1 MIRRVGFIPNIVF
14 LFGLKSLSQML
25 SMQLRSE
32 GSSIRFVAI
41 SLLIFTAA
49 SFIGYWYWS
58 PYYAADQIKNAIE
71 SGDTARMSKFID
83 FPKVRLNIQRQIN
96 NQIDLKLREFQSQPV
111 TTKNQIDLYSFQL
124 VDRLVRDLVTEEGI
138 AALISGKNKLT
149 RNSSLN
155 PNDGFKNVHLRAK
168 VADKGMLGVDV
179 EKKYGDSVNRF
190 YVTLSGK
197 NRPDDKV
204 LITLSREGFFF
215 WRVTN
220 VLLPFGT

>member
-1 MIRRVGFIPNIVF
+1 
-14 LFGLKSLSQML
+14 
-25 SMQLRSE
+25 MQLRSE

-49 SFIGYWYWS
+49 SFIRYWYWS

-155 PNDGFKNVHLRAK
+155 PNDGFKNVHLQAK

>member
-1 MIRRVGFIPNIVF
+1 
-14 LFGLKSLSQML
+14 
-25 SMQLRSE
+25 MQLRSE

-155 PNDGFKNVHLRAK
+155 PNDGFKNVHLQAK

-204 LITLSREGFFF
+204 LITLSREDFFF

>member
-1 MIRRVGFIPNIVF
+1 
-14 LFGLKSLSQML
+14 
-25 SMQLRSE
+25 MQLRSE

-155 PNDGFKNVHLRAK
+155 PNDGFKNVHLQAK

-190 YVTLSGK
+190 YVTLIGK

>member
-1 MIRRVGFIPNIVF
+1 
-14 LFGLKSLSQML
+14 
-25 SMQLRSE
+25 MQLRSE

-155 PNDGFKNVHLRAK
+155 PNDGFKNVHLQAK

-215 WRVTN
+215 RRVTN

>member
-1 MIRRVGFIPNIVF
+1 
-14 LFGLKSLSQML
+14 
-25 SMQLRSE
+25 MQLRSE

-111 TTKNQIDLYSFQL
+111 TTKNQIDLYFFQL

-155 PNDGFKNVHLRAK
+155 PNDGFKNVHLQAK

>member
-1 MIRRVGFIPNIVF
+1 
-14 LFGLKSLSQML
+14 
-25 SMQLRSE
+25 MQLRSE
-32 GSSIRFVAI
+32 GSSVRFVAL

-155 PNDGFKNVHLRAK
+155 PNDGFKNVHLQAK

>member
-1 MIRRVGFIPNIVF
+1 
-14 LFGLKSLSQML
+14 
-25 SMQLRSE
+25 MQLRSE

-155 PNDGFKNVHLRAK
+155 PNDGFKNVHLQAK

-220 VLLPFGT
+220 VLLPYGT

>member
-1 MIRRVGFIPNIVF
+1 
-14 LFGLKSLSQML
+14 
-25 SMQLRSE
+25 MQLRSE

-111 TTKNQIDLYSFQL
+111 TTKDIDMIQAELIDCPGYAVEYRVSNPGRDYWAWIRNCDNPTATLQYAG
-124 VDRLVRDLVTEEGI
+124 VPGKAIDRVQMRI
-138 AALISGKNKLT
+138 
-149 RNSSLN
+149 
-155 PNDGFKNVHLRAK
+155 
-168 VADKGMLGVDV
+168 V
-179 EKKYGDSVNRF
+179 EV
-190 YVTLSGK
+190 
-197 NRPDDKV
+197 
-204 LITLSREGFFF
+204 
-215 WRVTN
+215 
-220 VLLPFGT
+220 

>member
-1 MIRRVGFIPNIVF
+1 
-14 LFGLKSLSQML
+14 
-25 SMQLRSE
+25 MQLRSE

-71 SGDTARMSKFID
+71 SGDTARMNKFID

-155 PNDGFKNVHLRAK
+155 PNDGFKNVHLQAK

>member
-1 MIRRVGFIPNIVF
+1 
-14 LFGLKSLSQML
+14 
-25 SMQLRSE
+25 MQLRSE

-49 SFIGYWYWS
+49 SFIGYWYLS

-155 PNDGFKNVHLRAK
+155 PNDGFKNVHLQAK

>member
-1 MIRRVGFIPNIVF
+1 
-14 LFGLKSLSQML
+14 
-25 SMQLRSE
+25 MQLRSE

-111 TTKNQIDLYSFQL
+111 PTQNHIDLYSFQL

-155 PNDGFKNVHLRAK
+155 PNDGFKNVHLQAK

>member
-1 MIRRVGFIPNIVF
+1 
-14 LFGLKSLSQML
+14 
-25 SMQLRSE
+25 MQLRSE

-71 SGDTARMSKFID
+71 SEDTARMSKFID

-149 RNSSLN
+149 QNSSLN
-155 PNDGFKNVHLRAK
+155 PNDGFKNVHLQAK

>member
-1 MIRRVGFIPNIVF
+1 
-14 LFGLKSLSQML
+14 
-25 SMQLRSE
+25 MQLRSE

-83 FPKVRLNIQRQIN
+83 SPKVRLNIQRQIN

-155 PNDGFKNVHLRAK
+155 PNDGFKNVHLQAK

>member
-1 MIRRVGFIPNIVF
+1 
-14 LFGLKSLSQML
+14 
-25 SMQLRSE
+25 MQLRSE

-111 TTKNQIDLYSFQL
+111 TTKNQIDLYS
-124 VDRLVRDLVTEEGI
+124 
-138 AALISGKNKLT
+138 LISGKNKLT
-149 RNSSLN
+149 RDSSLN
-155 PNDGFKNVHLRAK
+155 PNDGFKNVHLQAK

>member
-1 MIRRVGFIPNIVF
+1 
-14 LFGLKSLSQML
+14 
-25 SMQLRSE
+25 MQLRSE

-41 SLLIFTAA
+41 SLLIFIAA

-155 PNDGFKNVHLRAK
+155 PNDGFKNAHLQAK
-168 VADKGMLGVDV
+168 VADKGMLGVAV

>member
-1 MIRRVGFIPNIVF
+1 
-14 LFGLKSLSQML
+14 
-25 SMQLRSE
+25 MQLRSE

-155 PNDGFKNVHLRAK
+155 PNDGFKNVHLQAK

-220 VLLPFGT
+220 VNFQRFPTLDAKKLVNAPKMSAHHRGICHF

>member
-1 MIRRVGFIPNIVF
+1 
-14 LFGLKSLSQML
+14 
-25 SMQLRSE
+25 MQLRSE

-71 SGDTARMSKFID
+71 SGDTARMSKFFD

-155 PNDGFKNVHLRAK
+155 LNDGFKNVHLQAK

>member
-1 MIRRVGFIPNIVF
+1 M
-14 LFGLKSLSQML
+14 K
-25 SMQLRSE
+25 LRLE

-155 PNDGFKNVHLRAK
+155 PNDGFKNVHLQAK

>member
-1 MIRRVGFIPNIVF
+1 
-14 LFGLKSLSQML
+14 
-25 SMQLRSE
+25 MQLRSE

-111 TTKNQIDLYSFQL
+111 TTKNQIDLYSIQL

-155 PNDGFKNVHLRAK
+155 PNDGFKNVHLQAK

>member
-1 MIRRVGFIPNIVF
+1 
-14 LFGLKSLSQML
+14 
-25 SMQLRSE
+25 MQLRSE

-71 SGDTARMSKFID
+71 SGDTARMSQFID

-155 PNDGFKNVHLRAK
+155 PNDGFKNVHLQAK

>member
-1 MIRRVGFIPNIVF
+1 
-14 LFGLKSLSQML
+14 
-25 SMQLRSE
+25 MQLRSE

-138 AALISGKNKLT
+138 AALISGKNELT
-149 RNSSLN
+149 RDSSLN
-155 PNDGFKNVHLRAK
+155 PNDGFKNVHLQAK

>member
-1 MIRRVGFIPNIVF
+1 
-14 LFGLKSLSQML
+14 
-25 SMQLRSE
+25 MQLRSE

-49 SFIGYWYWS
+49 CFIGYWYWS

-149 RNSSLN
+149 RDSSLN
-155 PNDGFKNVHLRAK
+155 PNDGFKNVHLQAK

>member
-1 MIRRVGFIPNIVF
+1 
-14 LFGLKSLSQML
+14 
-25 SMQLRSE
+25 MQLRSE

-138 AALISGKNKLT
+138 AALISVKNKLT

-155 PNDGFKNVHLRAK
+155 PNDGFKNVHLQAK

>member
-1 MIRRVGFIPNIVF
+1 
-14 LFGLKSLSQML
+14 
-25 SMQLRSE
+25 MQLRSE

-155 PNDGFKNVHLRAK
+155 PNDGFKNVHLQAK

-215 WRVTN
+215 WRGTN

>member
-1 MIRRVGFIPNIVF
+1 
-14 LFGLKSLSQML
+14 
-25 SMQLRSE
+25 MQLRSE

-155 PNDGFKNVHLRAK
+155 LNDGFKNVHLQAK

-204 LITLSREGFFF
+204 LIILSREGFFF

>member
-1 MIRRVGFIPNIVF
+1 
-14 LFGLKSLSQML
+14 
-25 SMQLRSE
+25 MQLRSE

-155 PNDGFKNVHLRAK
+155 PNDGFKNVHLQAK

-190 YVTLSGK
+190 YVTLRGK

>member
-1 MIRRVGFIPNIVF
+1 
-14 LFGLKSLSQML
+14 
-25 SMQLRSE
+25 MQLRSE

-96 NQIDLKLREFQSQPV
+96 NQIVLKLREFQSQPV

-149 RNSSLN
+149 RDSSLN
-155 PNDGFKNVHLRAK
+155 SNDGFKNVHLQAK

>member
-1 MIRRVGFIPNIVF
+1 
-14 LFGLKSLSQML
+14 
-25 SMQLRSE
+25 MQLRSE
-32 GSSIRFVAI
+32 GSSVRFVAI

-155 PNDGFKNVHLRAK
+155 PNDGFKNVHLQAK

>member
-1 MIRRVGFIPNIVF
+1 
-14 LFGLKSLSQML
+14 
-25 SMQLRSE
+25 MQLRSE

-155 PNDGFKNVHLRAK
+155 SNDGFKNVHLQAK

-179 EKKYGDSVNRF
+179 EKKYGDSFNRF
-190 YVTLSGK
+190 YVTLSEK
-197 NRPDDKV
+197 KRPDDKV

>member
-1 MIRRVGFIPNIVF
+1 
-14 LFGLKSLSQML
+14 
-25 SMQLRSE
+25 MQLRSE

-155 PNDGFKNVHLRAK
+155 LNDGFKNVHLQAK

-179 EKKYGDSVNRF
+179 EKK
-190 YVTLSGK
+190 
-197 NRPDDKV
+197 
-204 LITLSREGFFF
+204 
-215 WRVTN
+215 
-220 VLLPFGT
+220 

>member
-1 MIRRVGFIPNIVF
+1 
-14 LFGLKSLSQML
+14 
-25 SMQLRSE
+25 MQLRSE

-49 SFIGYWYWS
+49 SFIGYWYGS

-155 PNDGFKNVHLRAK
+155 PNDGFKNVHLQAK

>member
-1 MIRRVGFIPNIVF
+1 
-14 LFGLKSLSQML
+14 
-25 SMQLRSE
+25 MQLRSE

-155 PNDGFKNVHLRAK
+155 PNDGFKNVHLQAK

-204 LITLSREGFFF
+204 LITLSREGFFLLESYK
-215 WRVTN
+215 RASAVRNVTYIS
-220 VLLPFGT
+220 

>member
-1 MIRRVGFIPNIVF
+1 
-14 LFGLKSLSQML
+14 
-25 SMQLRSE
+25 MQLRSE

-149 RNSSLN
+149 RDSSLN
-155 PNDGFKNVHLRAK
+155 PNDGFKNVHLQAK
-168 VADKGMLGVDV
+168 VSDKGMLGVDV

>member
-1 MIRRVGFIPNIVF
+1 
-14 LFGLKSLSQML
+14 
-25 SMQLRSE
+25 MQLRSE

-124 VDRLVRDLVTEEGI
+124 VDRLVRDLVKEEGI

-155 PNDGFKNVHLRAK
+155 PNDGFKNVHLQAK

>member
-1 MIRRVGFIPNIVF
+1 
-14 LFGLKSLSQML
+14 
-25 SMQLRSE
+25 MQLRSE

-149 RNSSLN
+149 RNSSLD
-155 PNDGFKNVHLRAK
+155 PNDGFKNVHLQAK

>member
-1 MIRRVGFIPNIVF
+1 
-14 LFGLKSLSQML
+14 
-25 SMQLRSE
+25 MQLRSE

-71 SGDTARMSKFID
+71 SGDTARMSKFTD

-155 PNDGFKNVHLRAK
+155 PNDGFKNVHLQAK

>member
-1 MIRRVGFIPNIVF
+1 
-14 LFGLKSLSQML
+14 
-25 SMQLRSE
+25 MQLRSE

-155 PNDGFKNVHLRAK
+155 PNDGFKNVHLQAK

-220 VLLPFGT
+220 VLLPSGT